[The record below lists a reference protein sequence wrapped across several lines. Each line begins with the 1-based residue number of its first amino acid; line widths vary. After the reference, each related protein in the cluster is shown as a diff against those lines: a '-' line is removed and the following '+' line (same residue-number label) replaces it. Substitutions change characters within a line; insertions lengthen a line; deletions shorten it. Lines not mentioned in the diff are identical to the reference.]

1 MCIVQLLRRIRE
13 IDELLQFATIHQEVG
28 AMKLFSFFLFLS
40 SLFFFNNQS
49 ASFFFFFFLRYDLD
63 TSTRTD
69 EVEVRIYWNTPPF
82 FFLNSFHA
90 FLDKLRKTF
99 PPFFFFL
106 LATRLSLHRNRT
118 KTENRI
124 FRISRS
130 RNFPLLYKLFEF
142 CFVLAVKVYA
152 YYIYNVYI

>member
-1 MCIVQLLRRIRE
+1 
-13 IDELLQFATIHQEVG
+13 
-28 AMKLFSFFLFLS
+28 MKLFSFFLFLF

-130 RNFPLLYKLFEF
+130 RNFPL
-142 CFVLAVKVYA
+142 FVQVSGQCLNFASFLRWRYMHII
-152 YYIYNVYI
+152 YIMYI